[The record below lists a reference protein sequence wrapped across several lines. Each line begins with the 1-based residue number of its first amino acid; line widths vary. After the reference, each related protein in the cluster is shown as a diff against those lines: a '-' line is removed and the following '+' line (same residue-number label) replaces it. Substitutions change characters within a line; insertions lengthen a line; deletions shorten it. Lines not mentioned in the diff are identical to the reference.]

1 MPKLDLFTILNR
13 ITLSD
18 SPYLIS
24 FEQVGS
30 AAAGVLTSTQF
41 ADKLPFAVKRVFW
54 IQGTPTEVTRGH
66 HANKTTKEVLV
77 ALTGTI
83 KIKAETSTGINEFGL
98 SSADRG
104 LYIPALC
111 WTELTFT
118 EGTIALCLASTDFDE
133 QDYLRDYEVFKKL
146 IGKL

>member
-1 MPKLDLFTILNR
+1 M
-13 ITLSD
+13 SD

-24 FEQVGS
+24 FKQVGS
-30 AAAGVLTSTQF
+30 AAEGLLTSTQF

-54 IQGTPTEVTRGH
+54 IQGTPAGITRGH

-83 KIKAETSTGINEFGL
+83 KVKAETEDNISEFTL
-98 SSADRG
+98 SSSDSG

-118 EGTIALCLASTDFDE
+118 EGTIALCLASTDYDE
-133 QDYLRDYEVFKKL
+133 TDYLRDYDNYKKL
-146 IGKL
+146 IGEL

>member
-1 MPKLDLFTILNR
+1 
-13 ITLSD
+13 LSD

-30 AAAGVLTSTQF
+30 AAEGLLTSTQF

-54 IQGTPTEVTRGH
+54 IQGTPAGITRGH

-83 KIKAETSTGINEFGL
+83 KVKAETEGRTSEFRL
-98 SSADRG
+98 SSSDSG
-104 LYIPALC
+104 LYIPAMC

-118 EGTIALCLASTDFDE
+118 EGTIALCLASTDYDE
-133 QDYLRDYEVFKKL
+133 TDYLRDYDNYKKL
-146 IGKL
+146 VGKL